1 MTPERRIPIPT
12 DTRLE
17 LLLAFV
23 GIIAL
28 IGLYAAT
35 LGVLRLAVAL
45 GWYVS

>member
-1 MTPERRIPIPT
+1 MNRPTRIPIST

-17 LLLAFV
+17 LLLAVV

-28 IGLYAAT
+28 IDLYAAT
-35 LGVLRLAVAL
+35 LGVLRLAISL